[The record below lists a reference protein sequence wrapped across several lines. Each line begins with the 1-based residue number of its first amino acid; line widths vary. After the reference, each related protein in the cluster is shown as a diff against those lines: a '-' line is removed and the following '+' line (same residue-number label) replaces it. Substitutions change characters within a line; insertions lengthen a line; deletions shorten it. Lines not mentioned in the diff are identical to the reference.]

1 MMRAAQVFL
10 NKKFA
15 GILTEINRKEYSFQY
30 DFDYYNDPK
39 APAVSL
45 TLPKTKQQYHS
56 AYLFPFFFNMLAE
69 GVNKE
74 LQSRQ
79 LRIDKEDAF
88 GLLMATAIYD
98 TIGAVT
104 VKPLQ
109 IDELAG
115 DQ

>member
-1 MMRAAQVFL
+1 MRAGRVFL
-10 NKKFA
+10 NNRLA
-15 GILTEINRKEYSFQY
+15 GTLTEHSRKMYVFRY
-30 DFDYYNDPK
+30 DTGYFNDPA

-45 TLPKTKQQYHS
+45 TLPKSKQEYRS
-56 AYLFPFFFNMLAE
+56 AFLFPFFFNMLAE

-88 GLLMATAIYD
+88 GLLLATTGND

-109 IDELAG
+109 DDELTR
-115 DQ
+115 DK

>member
-1 MMRAAQVFL
+1 MRSGQVFL
-10 NKKFA
+10 NSRLA
-15 GILTEINRKEYSFQY
+15 GTLTEASRKMYVFQY
-30 DFDYYNDPK
+30 DQEYFDDPA

-45 TLPKTKQQYHS
+45 TLPKSKQEYRS

-88 GLLMATAIYD
+88 GLLLATTGSD

-104 VKPLQ
+104 VKPLKN
-109 IDELAG
+109 DELTRNK
-115 DQ
+115 

>member
-1 MMRAAQVFL
+1 MRVAKVFL
-10 NKKFA
+10 NKRFA
-15 GILTEINRKEYSFQY
+15 GTLTEENRKMYVFRY
-30 DFDYYNDPK
+30 DMAYFNDPS

-45 TLPKTKQQYHS
+45 TLPKLKSEYRS

-88 GLLMATAIYD
+88 GLLLATTGTD

-109 IDELAG
+109 SDELTK
-115 DQ
+115 DK

>member
-1 MMRAAQVFL
+1 MRAGRVFL
-10 NKKFA
+10 NNRFA
-15 GILTEINRKEYSFQY
+15 GTLIEESRKMYVFRY
-30 DFDYYNDPK
+30 DLEYYNDST
-39 APAVSL
+39 AAAISL
-45 TLPKTKQQYHS
+45 TLPKSKLEYRS

-88 GLLMATAIYD
+88 GLLLATTGND

-104 VKPLQ
+104 VKPLEYN
-109 IDELAG
+109 ELSRNK
-115 DQ
+115 